1 MVTFFAEQS
10 TNLLWLN
17 NNLNTGTMNLK
28 IAIAEDNT
36 FLAKA
41 VIEKLSFF
49 DGLNYKFKANNGA
62 ELIGKLEVNHNL
74 DVILMDIQ
82 MPEMDGIKT
91 TEIVKNKYPHIKII
105 MLTVFDD
112 DENIFNAI
120 KAGANGYLLKE
131 IDAENLYKSIIEVV
145 NGGAPMSPSIALKT
159 LNLLRNPLE
168 IKKAEE
174 KEKVTLSNRETE
186 ILEHLSKGL
195 NYNAIA
201 DNLIISSGTVRKHI
215 ENIYR
220 KLQVHNKM
228 EAVMKGKKHNLI

>member
-1 MVTFFAEQS
+1 MLSYIIEKPTYKMWKVRNQKT
-10 TNLLWLN
+10 T
-17 NNLNTGTMNLK
+17 TMNLK
-28 IAIAEDNT
+28 IVIAEDNS

-41 VIEKLSFF
+41 VIEKISFF
-49 DGLNYKFKANNGA
+49 DDLNYKFKANNGA
-62 ELIGKLEVNHNL
+62 ELIGKLEENHNI

-82 MPEMDGIKT
+82 MPEMDGIKA
-91 TEIVKNKYPHIKII
+91 TEIIKNKYPQIKII

-131 IDAENLYKSIIEVV
+131 INPENLHKSILEVV
-145 NGGAPMSPSIALKT
+145 KGGAPMTPSIALKT
-159 LNLLRNPLE
+159 LNLLRNPLQLE
-168 IKKAEE
+168 NKIDTE
-174 KEKVTLSNRETE
+174 KITLTKRETE
-186 ILEHLSKGL
+186 ILEQLSKGL

-215 ENIYR
+215 ENIYH

-228 EAVMKGKKHNLI
+228 EAVTKGRKHNLI